1 MARPA
6 PGADRSVAVLELL
19 AHHPDER
26 FTLSEVARRCRLN
39 KATAHALL
47 TVLAE
52 RGILLRHPDDK
63 RYSLGPRLIA
73 IGEAARR
80 GYAAADFAP
89 GVLAELAAAT
99 RLWARAWQATGDH
112 LVCVAQAADLAPPE
126 PQPPARLPLVP
137 PVGAAAMAW
146 ADPATAEA
154 WLARAGSTEAVRAT
168 LAALPSIR
176 ERGFAVTLGSSEW
189 RALSNGRLQN
199 PRPDDPAVRRALM
212 LTIARQALLVVD
224 PDDAPASPV
233 AEVAA
238 PVFGAAGDVALVLSV
253 TSGPGDE
260 VPAAGVSALGIRV
273 RDAADG
279 LTAAVCGRR
288 PDPAT

>member
-1 MARPA
+1 
-6 PGADRSVAVLELL
+6 
-19 AHHPDER
+19 
-26 FTLSEVARRCRLN
+26 
-39 KATAHALL
+39 
-47 TVLAE
+47 
-52 RGILLRHPDDK
+52 
-63 RYSLGPRLIA
+63 
-73 IGEAARR
+73 
-80 GYAAADFAP
+80 
-89 GVLAELAAAT
+89 
-99 RLWARAWQATGDH
+99 
-112 LVCVAQAADLAPPE
+112 
-126 PQPPARLPLVP
+126 
-137 PVGAAAMAW
+137 
-146 ADPATAEA
+146 
-154 WLARAGSTEAVRAT
+154 
-168 LAALPSIR
+168 
-176 ERGFAVTLGSSEW
+176 
-189 RALSNGRLQN
+189 
-199 PRPDDPAVRRALM
+199 M